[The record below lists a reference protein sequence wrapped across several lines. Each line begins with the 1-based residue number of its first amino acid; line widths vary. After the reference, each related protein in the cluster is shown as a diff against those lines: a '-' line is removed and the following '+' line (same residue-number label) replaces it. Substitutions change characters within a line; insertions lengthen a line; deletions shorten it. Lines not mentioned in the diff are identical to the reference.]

1 MSLHAHA
8 LSFGYG
14 RKTIGHSVEL
24 SVAPGEIVALLGPN
38 GSGKTTLLKTM
49 LGLLPPHDGA
59 ITINGQKL
67 TTLDARA
74 RAQLIAYV
82 PQVHTATFPFS
93 VRDIVLMGRTA
104 HQSLFGAPSKRD
116 HAITDDV
123 IDAMGLRAFADRPYH
138 EISGGERQ
146 LALIARALAQEA
158 RTIILDEPTASLD
171 LSHQGAVMAMLRRLA
186 ADGKGVLFT
195 THDPNQAYAVAD
207 RAALIREGTLLD
219 VGAVRDV
226 IHAENLSHLY
236 NAPIQTIDD
245 GQSVCFLPV
254 IKA

>member
-1 MSLHAHA
+1 MSLDARA

-14 RKTIGHSVEL
+14 RKTIGRSVTL

-49 LGLLPPHDGA
+49 LGLLTPHGGNIILDGHA
-59 ITINGQKL
+59 MADL
-67 TTLDARA
+67 TARA

-82 PQVHTATFPFS
+82 PQVHAATFPFS

-104 HQSLFGAPSKRD
+104 YQGLFSAPSQRD

-123 IDAMGLRAFADRPYH
+123 IEAMGLRAFADRPYN

-146 LALIARALAQEA
+146 LALIARAVAQEP
-158 RTIILDEPTASLD
+158 RYIILDEPTASLD
-171 LSHQGAVMAMLRRLA
+171 LSHQGAVMAMLQRLA

-195 THDPNQAYAVAD
+195 THDPNQAYYVAQ
-207 RAALIREGTLLD
+207 RAALIREGALLIAGP
-219 VGAVRDV
+219 VHDV
-226 IHAENLSHLY
+226 ITPEQLERLY
-236 NAPIQTIDD
+236 GAPVKMVSD
-245 GQSVCFLPV
+245 GTSVSFLPLV
-254 IKA
+254 R